1 MIIIIIIIIIIITII
16 VIIIITTPTTT
27 TIIIIIIIIIIILSL
42 RVGTSKNKNIDHR
55 VEETCAFMS
64 TESTY
69 ETDRISL
76 ICDSAMSSAL
86 NFGCLCVLL

>member
-1 MIIIIIIIIIIITII
+1 MIMIIIIIIIITII
-16 VIIIITTPTTT
+16 VIIITPTTT
-27 TIIIIIIIIIIILSL
+27 IIIIIIIILSL

>member
-1 MIIIIIIIIIIITII
+1 MMIIIIIITII

-27 TIIIIIIIIIIILSL
+27 TIIIIIIIIILSL